1 MTQTEIQE
9 LARTIIGDGKDPNK
23 YFVTV
28 SPYYI
33 IVDSNESDDSHCE
46 LLEGF
51 SNSDITIT
59 VFDSYEDAY
68 QFYDSI
74 DLDPH
79 AGVGEVTIEDRK
91 TGVITSKLL
100 QKRMIID
107 YNIIEHDSAKRF
119 GYTK

>member
-23 YFVTV
+23 FFVTA
-28 SPYYI
+28 SPNI
-33 IVDSNESDDSHCE
+33 IVDSNESDDSEYE

-51 SNSDITIT
+51 SDSDITTT

-68 QFYDSI
+68 EFYDSI

-79 AGVGEVTIEDRK
+79 AGVGEVIIEDRK
-91 TGVITSKLL
+91 TGVITSKYL

-107 YNIIEHDSAKRF
+107 YNMIEHDDAKLF